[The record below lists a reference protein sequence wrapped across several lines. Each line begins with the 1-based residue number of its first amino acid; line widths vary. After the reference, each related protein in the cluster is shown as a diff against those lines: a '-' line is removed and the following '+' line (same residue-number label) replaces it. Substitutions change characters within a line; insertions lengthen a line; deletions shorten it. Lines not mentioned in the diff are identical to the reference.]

1 MDQAISVNGK
11 EGCAELISF
20 VPKLSLKDIRLPPNS
35 RFIIANSMFLSSKC
49 VTADGCYNK
58 RVVECRLAVGV
69 MAKTLGMQNWD
80 QIKTLRDFQEHSG
93 KTLEEMPELVKSLLC
108 PTPYTL
114 DKIVD
119 TLELPESK
127 VRELYFVRPVT
138 VTTFDL
144 YSRAMHCYTEAAR
157 VLRFAAACESLSS
170 SPSSSGSDN
179 DGSAKIAELGHLMVQ
194 SHESCRDLYQC
205 SHPGVDRIVEIA
217 LKNGAAGARITGA
230 GWGGSAIALADGDE
244 AAEKVINA
252 LKREYYDNPPCGAE
266 TGIKSPLFATKPCKG
281 ASIENL

>member
-20 VPKLSLKDIRLPPNS
+20 VPKLSLKDIHLPSTS

-49 VTADGCYNK
+49 ITADGCYNK

-69 MAKTLGMQNWD
+69 MAKTLGIPNWET
-80 QIKTLRDFQEHSG
+80 IKTLRDFQEISG

-114 DKIVD
+114 DKIVGI
-119 TLELPESK
+119 LELPESK

-144 YSRAMHCYTEAAR
+144 YSRAMHCYTESLR
-157 VLRFAAACESLSS
+157 VIHFADVCESKTSE
-170 SPSSSGSDN
+170 GE
-179 DGSAKIAELGHLMVQ
+179 GAKIVELGRLMVQ
-194 SHESCRDLYQC
+194 SHESCRDLYEC
-205 SHPGVDRIVEIA
+205 SHPGVDKIVEIA

-230 GWGGSAIALADGDE
+230 GWGGSAIALADGDDN
-244 AAEKVINA
+244 AKRVMDA
-252 LKREYYDNPPCGAE
+252 LKREYYDNPPSGAE
-266 TGIKSPLFATKPCKG
+266 SGIKLPLFTTKPCKG

>member
-20 VPKLSLKDIRLPPNS
+20 VPKLSLKDVHLPANS

-69 MAKTLGMQNWD
+69 MAKTLGIADWS
-80 QIKTLRDFQEHSG
+80 KVTTLRNFQERAG
-93 KTLEEMPELVKSLLC
+93 KTLEEMPGLVKSLLC

-114 DKIVD
+114 DKIIEV
-119 TLELPESK
+119 LGIPESE
-127 VRELYFVRPVT
+127 VRSLYFVRPVT

-144 YSRAMHCYTEAAR
+144 YSRAMHCYTESAR
-157 VLRFAAACESLSS
+157 VLRFVAACEGSS
-170 SPSSSGSDN
+170 EGA
-179 DGSAKIAELGHLMVQ
+179 AKIAELGRLMVQ
-194 SHESCRDLYQC
+194 SHESCRDLYEC
-205 SHPGVDRIVEIA
+205 SHPAVDRIVEIA

-244 AAEKVINA
+244 AAERVIGA

-266 TGIKSPLFATKPCKG
+266 TGVRMPLFATKPCKG